1 MSLTKEGYIPRL
13 IDDKISRY
21 LRVFGSVSIKGPK
34 WVGKTWTALNHAES
48 VQYLT
53 DKGTRNLAK
62 IDPKYIFTKQHPQ
75 LIDEW
80 QIVPAIW
87 DAVRHECDSDH
98 EKGKFILTGSTALR
112 SGENDDDRVYHSGTG
127 RIATLQMHPMSLYE
141 SGNSTGRASISDM
154 LEGKV
159 DDGYEKKVELDELAY
174 YIMRG
179 GWPSNLN
186 VSERDAL
193 LIPESYIESIV
204 MKDMHEGEKKKRNP
218 DKMRKLTKSLSR
230 NESTVTGLKTLVRDI
245 EDYENGDELIESTAT
260 ARDYLSVL
268 DSIYYTADVPAYSLN
283 YRSSSRIGKTAKRHL
298 QDPSLCCASLGL
310 TVDKLMYDHETFGM
324 LFEALAVRDLRI
336 YAEYLDGR
344 LYHFRDNT
352 SGDEVDA
359 IMEFRD
365 GRYASFEIKLSD
377 GSITDAVRSL
387 VSFRNNTEKKPAFSC
402 VIVGHQEAVI
412 KDVDTGIYIVPLTSL
427 KP

>member
-21 LRVFGSVSIKGPK
+21 LRVFGSVSIEGPK

-204 MKDMHEGEKKKRNP
+204 MKDMHEGEKKE
-218 DKMRKLTKSLSR
+218 KS
-230 NESTVTGLKTLVRDI
+230 G
-245 EDYENGDELIESTAT
+245 
-260 ARDYLSVL
+260 
-268 DSIYYTADVPAYSLN
+268 
-283 YRSSSRIGKTAKRHL
+283 
-298 QDPSLCCASLGL
+298 
-310 TVDKLMYDHETFGM
+310 
-324 LFEALAVRDLRI
+324 
-336 YAEYLDGR
+336 
-344 LYHFRDNT
+344 
-352 SGDEVDA
+352 
-359 IMEFRD
+359 
-365 GRYASFEIKLSD
+365 
-377 GSITDAVRSL
+377 
-387 VSFRNNTEKKPAFSC
+387 
-402 VIVGHQEAVI
+402 
-412 KDVDTGIYIVPLTSL
+412 
-427 KP
+427 